1 MLYVVY
7 QQDGVA
13 IAMFIMEFDAKKFI
27 KSQPKGYNYYY
38 KEVDAWDDWISI
50 RDKAVDA
57 TVQLA

>member
-1 MLYVVY
+1 MLSVVY
-7 QQDGVA
+7 QQDGLA
-13 IAMFIMEFDAKKFI
+13 IAVFLLEYDAKKFI

-38 KEVDAWDDWISI
+38 KEVDAWGDWMSI

>member
-13 IAMFIMEFDAKKFI
+13 IAMFIMEFDAKQFI
-27 KSQPKGYNYYY
+27 RAQPKVHRFYY
-38 KEVDAWDDWISI
+38 KEVDAWEHWMSI

-57 TVQLA
+57 TVKLA